1 VACPASLRDGAFR
14 GILRKP
20 LVGAAA
26 CDTDGGLWSR
36 AARTEPPEGGGAL
49 AHERWSGARPSG
61 SAGRRAGGPG
71 GHAAGLRGPGGAV
84 TLDGLNFL
92 AHLYLADPSPESML
106 GNLLP
111 DLHRGRLD
119 TSVLS
124 TAVQNGVIRHR
135 RVDAFTDTH
144 PVFERSRARLRGE
157 LGHFAG
163 VVVDVIYDH
172 CLSVG
177 WTRYHPQPRTAFL
190 EEAYAGLREGAG
202 VLAPRTRVVLAMLC
216 DEDWITPYGCVE
228 GVRHTLVRLSARVF
242 ERSGRRV
249 RLETAADVL
258 EREPSG
264 FFDDFSEFFPELM
277 HYVGID
283 HREARC

>member
-1 VACPASLRDGAFR
+1 M
-14 GILRKP
+14 
-20 LVGAAA
+20 
-26 CDTDGGLWSR
+26 
-36 AARTEPPEGGGAL
+36 
-49 AHERWSGARPSG
+49 
-61 SAGRRAGGPG
+61 
-71 GHAAGLRGPGGAV
+71 
-84 TLDGLNFL
+84 TLGGLNFL

-124 TAVQNGVIRHR
+124 TAVQDGVIRHR

-177 WTRYHPQPRTAFL
+177 WARFHPQPRPAFI
-190 EEAYAGLREGAG
+190 ERAYAGLRASSGDLAAG
-202 VLAPRTRVVLAMLC
+202 LAPRTRVVLAMLC
-216 DEDWITPYGCVE
+216 DEDWITPYGNVD
-228 GVRHTLVRLSARVF
+228 GVRHTLGRLSARVF